1 MDVLYIT
8 GRETDY
14 TRNHVLLRAFRRLGH
29 VTVCAENTRGSI
41 VARSLQLSL
50 RALRYLRSAEFDLV
64 FVGFYG
70 HLLMLP
76 VGVFSKRPI
85 LFDAFVST
93 YDTLCFDR
101 QLFGPHSLP
110 GHLAF
115 RLDQTACRLANRVL
129 VDTPQQ
135 RDYFTQTFRLPH
147 GRVNWLPV
155 GCNEEI
161 FAPQPPPPRT
171 GITRVLYY
179 SSYQPL
185 HGVEVVIRAAAML
198 GSESIHFKLIGTGQ
212 EYAQARRLAE
222 QLALQKVSFV
232 PFLPLKDL
240 AAEIASADICLG
252 GPFGPS
258 RKASRVIPGKIYQI
272 LAMARPLIAADTPAN
287 RELLVDAESAC
298 LCPPHSAEALATA
311 VLKLHRDTALG
322 NRLAL
327 SGRQLYLDKCSESV
341 ITERLRHLIVEMNE

>member
-14 TRNHVLLRAFRRLGH
+14 TRNYVLLRAFQRLGH
-29 VTVCAENTRGSI
+29 VTVCAENTPGSI
-41 VARSLQLSL
+41 VARSLRLSL
-50 RALRYLRSAEFDLV
+50 RAWRYLRWAKFDII

-76 VGVFSKRPI
+76 VGLVTRRPG

-101 QLFGPHSLP
+101 RLFPPCSVP
-110 GHLAF
+110 GRLAF
-115 RLDQTACRLANRVL
+115 WLDQRSCRLARRVL
-129 VDTPQQ
+129 VDTPLQV
-135 RDYFTQTFRLPH
+135 DYFVQTFGLPC
-147 GRVNWLPV
+147 GRVSWLPV

-185 HGVEVVIRAAAML
+185 HGVEIVIGAAALL

-222 QLALQKVSFV
+222 QLALQNVSFV
-232 PFLPLKDL
+232 PFVPLKDL

-258 RKASRVIPGKIYQI
+258 GKASRVIPGKIYQI
-272 LAMARPLIAADTPAN
+272 LAMARPLVAADTPAN
-287 RELLVDAESAC
+287 RELLVDGESAY
-298 LCPPHSAEALATA
+298 LCVPHSAEALAKA
-311 VLKLHRDTALG
+311 VLKLHQDVALAG
-322 NRLAL
+322 RLAL
-327 SGRQLYLDKCSESV
+327 AGRELYLNQCSESI
-341 ITERLRHLIVEMNE
+341 ITERLQHLLVEMNE